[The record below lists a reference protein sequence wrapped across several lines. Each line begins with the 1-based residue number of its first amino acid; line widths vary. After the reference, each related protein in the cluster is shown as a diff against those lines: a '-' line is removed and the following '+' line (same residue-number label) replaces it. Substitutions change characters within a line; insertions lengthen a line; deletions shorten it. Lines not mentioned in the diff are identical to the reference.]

1 MPWRG
6 YPSSPEYGK
15 AAWKRA
21 REACLKAARW
31 RCQLRLEGCQGAA
44 SEVDHIYGL
53 ASDPNHQHLRAVCKS
68 CHRKRTAQQGNEA
81 KGNRPGRTAP
91 DPPSSSRIIWD

>member
-21 REACLKAARW
+21 RADCLKAAKW
-31 RCQLRLEGCQGAA
+31 RCQLRLDGCRGAA

-68 CHRKRTAQQGNEA
+68 CHGKITAQQGNDA
-81 KGNRPGRTAP
+81 KGSRPGRTAP
-91 DPPSSSRIIWD
+91 DPDSTSRIIWE